1 MAETAWHS
9 FADFADFLAH
19 LGGEVTE
26 MRYDLTVAGRVIPL
40 LFPERFAPA
49 VVVAGTNGKGSV
61 AWWLA
66 QVFQAAGYRTALYT
80 SPHLLHLT
88 ERIRLDGTPA
98 DPAAIHRHA
107 CAVRE
112 VVDGLGN
119 ALPRRPTYY
128 EWLTFVAAS
137 LFREAQADVHVLEV
151 GLGGRFDAVN
161 TAEPILSVITS
172 VGLDHCRL
180 LGDSISAIAREK
192 MGVLRRSAPA
202 VLGPQDGWAGE
213 VMDDL
218 VAGCG
223 TLIPAR
229 PVYEAE
235 FAGECD
241 WELGL
246 AGAYQ
251 RYNAATVV
259 TCCRVLRAFGWRLDE
274 AAIRQGLACGGWPG
288 RMERLAEAP
297 SVVAD
302 GAHNVAAVRELIR
315 EIDRLDPR
323 PVVVFGAMR
332 DKDLCGM
339 LALLRPA
346 AAALVLTRPPTP
358 RAAGADDYAAWLDD
372 PGVHFRKKPGEALRQ
387 ARALAGPGGHVVVA
401 GSLYLVAEIKRR
413 MAEGGAA

>member
-9 FADFADFLAH
+9 YADFADFLAR

-26 MRYDLTVAGRVIPL
+26 MRYDLAVAGRVIPL

-66 QVFQAAGYRTALYT
+66 QVFQAAGYRTGLYT

-88 ERIRLDGTPA
+88 ERIRLDGEPA
-98 DPAAIHRHA
+98 DPAAVFRHA

-112 VVDGLGN
+112 VVDGLGG

-137 LFREAQADVHVLEV
+137 LFREARADVHVLEV

-161 TAEPILSVITS
+161 AAEPMLSIITS
-172 VGLDHCRL
+172 VGLDHCQL
-180 LGDSISAIAREK
+180 LGDSITAIAREK
-192 MGVLRRSAPA
+192 MGVLRRSTPA
-202 VLGPQDGWAGE
+202 VLGPQDDWAAE

-223 TLIPAR
+223 ALVPAR

-235 FAGECD
+235 FAGNCD
-241 WELGL
+241 WVLGL
-246 AGAYQ
+246 PGAYQ

-274 AAIRQGLACGGWPG
+274 AAIRRGLACGGWPG

-297 SVVAD
+297 SIVAD
-302 GAHNVAAVRELIR
+302 GAHNVAAVRELVR
-315 EIDRLDPR
+315 EIGRLDPR

-332 DKDLCGM
+332 DKDLRGM

-346 AAALVLTRPPTP
+346 ATALVLTRPPSP
-358 RAAGADDYAAWLDD
+358 RAAGADAYAPLLDD
-372 PGVHFRKKPGEALRQ
+372 PGVRFREEPGAALME
-387 ARALAGPGGHVVVA
+387 ARALAGPDGHVVVA
-401 GSLYLVAEIKRR
+401 GSLYLVAEIKRWL
-413 MAEGGAA
+413 AEEGAA